1 MVEGFSWSDVGI
13 VIHDHLE
20 ESPVLLATE
29 RNDLDFDGLGHSV
42 PDPASLPRKNPEFTH
57 SMQLL

>member
-20 ESPVLLATE
+20 ESPVQLATE
-29 RNDLDFDGLGHSV
+29 RNDLDFDGDLSV
-42 PDPASLPRKNPEFTH
+42 
-57 SMQLL
+57 